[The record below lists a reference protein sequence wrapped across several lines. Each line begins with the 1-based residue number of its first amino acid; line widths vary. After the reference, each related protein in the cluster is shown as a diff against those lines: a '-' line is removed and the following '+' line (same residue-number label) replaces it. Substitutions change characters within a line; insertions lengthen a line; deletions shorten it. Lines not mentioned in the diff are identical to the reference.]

1 MFGLSRGAWR
11 EFIMVLNMLLNLN
24 ENGRA
29 ADCAQHVV
37 RFEGSTPVSWMFRE
51 PIVHLR
57 PFVVVGRQVEI
68 CRDDS
73 GVIR

>member
-1 MFGLSRGAWR
+1 MSRGAWR
-11 EFIMVLNMLLNLN
+11 EFMMVLDMLLNLN

-29 ADCAQHVV
+29 ADYALHVV
-37 RFEGSTPVSWMFRE
+37 QFEELTPVSRMFRE

-57 PFVVVGRQVEI
+57 PLVVVGRQVEI